1 MYVQVAVNLPLTSGV
16 FDYHL
21 PLELEGQVQPG
32 CLVAVPFSRQ
42 TVQGIVLRLLESTS
56 LLETRPVEALL
67 DPQPVVTK
75 IQMALAQVLAEET
88 LTPLAICLDHMLPP
102 GLSQHADSEY
112 SLRSGKPL
120 KEEVELSPFQHK
132 LLALIRE
139 RGALRGR
146 QIAAAFPHREWK
158 PAAQAL
164 VRWGWLQSRPVLP
177 PPSVRPRL
185 TRRVQLIASS
195 EMLETH
201 WERLGRGEAGARR
214 QAMIRFLQNEGGSAE
229 AAWVY
234 AASGGNLADLKHLER
249 LGLVVSSKSEV
260 WRDPLEAI
268 ESVPQTP
275 PQLTVDQESAWQ
287 QMKAGIYLAS
297 QRQPLSPFLLHGVTG
312 SGKTE
317 LYLRAVEETLRTGRQ
332 AIVLV
337 PEIALTPQTV
347 RRFLARFPG
356 QVGLIHSRLS
366 PGERY
371 DTWRRARQGLLSIIV
386 GPRSALFT
394 PLPDPGLIVVDECH
408 DDSYYQSENPPY
420 YHAVSAAIIYARLA
434 NAMLVLG
441 SATPPVN
448 LTYRAEQEGW
458 HILKLP
464 LRILAHRQAVESQ
477 LQRLAMHPA
486 VQQGYSP
493 PYLSQNGDSA
503 VLPLPP
509 VQIVDMRHELK
520 MGNRS
525 IFSRA
530 LQNAL
535 TQILE
540 RRQQAILF
548 LNRRGRATFVFCREC
563 GYTLRCPRC
572 DLPLTLHADLHNN
585 FEETLICH
593 TCNYQRKL
601 PRKCPECNSP
611 HFRMY
616 GLGTEKLES
625 ELLAQ
630 FPSARVLRWDADT
643 TRQKGAHDL
652 ILSHFLRHQA
662 DILVGTQM
670 LAKGLDLPLVTLVG
684 VILADVGLNFPDF
697 RAGERTF
704 QLLTQ
709 VAGRAGRSPLGG
721 EVILQTFQPD
731 HPAIRYAAQHD
742 YEGFYRQEL
751 AARQRIGYPPFSRL
765 LRLTISHADAQTASD
780 SAFLVAQQLQRR
792 IELEGHHATEM
803 IGPAPCFFSRQ
814 GGQYRWQVILR
825 GPAPS
830 EVLKRHSLET
840 LSGTTLR
847 IEVDP
852 PNLL

>member
-21 PLELEGQVQPG
+21 PSELEGHVQPG
-32 CLVAVPFSRQ
+32 CLVVVPFGHQ
-42 TVQGIVLRLLESTS
+42 TVQGIVLRLMASTS

-67 DPQPVVTK
+67 DPQPVLTPT
-75 IQMALAQVLAEET
+75 QMALAQALAEET
-88 LTPLAICLDHMLPP
+88 LAPLANCLDQMLPP

-112 SLRSGKPL
+112 SLRPGRPL
-120 KEEVELSPFQHK
+120 KNEAQLTPFQRK
-132 LLALIRE
+132 LLALIQE
-139 RGALRGR
+139 RGPLRGR
-146 QIAAAFPHREWK
+146 QIAAAFPHRDWK

-177 PPSVRPRL
+177 PPSVRPHLVRTVRL
-185 TRRVQLIASS
+185 SAPPEV
-195 EMLETH
+195 LEANWNT
-201 WERLGRGEAGARR
+201 LGRGEAGARR
-214 QAMIRFLQNEGGSAE
+214 QAMLRYLQSEGGSAD

-234 AASGGNLADLKHLER
+234 AVSGGNLADLKYLQK
-249 LGLVVSSKSEV
+249 LGLVTLGETEV
-260 WRDPLEAI
+260 WRDPLDSI

-275 PQLTVDQESAWQ
+275 PQLTADQESAWEQIRDGIHLAAQ
-287 QMKAGIYLAS
+287 Q
-297 QRQPLSPFLLHGVTG
+297 QPLSPFLLHGVTG

-317 LYLRAVEETLRTGRQ
+317 VYLRAVEETLRSGRQ

-356 QVGLIHSRLS
+356 RVGLVHSRLS
-366 PGERY
+366 AGERY
-371 DTWRRARQGLLSIIV
+371 DTWRRARLGLLSVIV

-420 YHAVSAAIIYARLA
+420 YNAVSAAITYARLA
-434 NAMLVLG
+434 SAALVLG

-448 LTYRAEQEGW
+448 LIYRAEREGW

-464 LRILAHRQAVESQ
+464 LRILAHRQTVESQ
-477 LQRLAMHPA
+477 LHRLARQPA
-486 VQQGYSP
+486 TWQSHLV
-493 PYLSQNGDSA
+493 QNGDSTT
-503 VLPLPP
+503 LPLPP

-535 TQILE
+535 TQTLE
-540 RRQQAILF
+540 RHQQAILF

-572 DLPLTLHADLHNN
+572 DLPLTLHTDPQDSL
-585 FEETLICH
+585 EEVLICH
-593 TCNYQRKL
+593 TCYYQRKL
-601 PRKCPECNSP
+601 PRKCPECGSSQ
-611 HFRMY
+611 FRMY

-630 FPSARVLRWDADT
+630 FPPARVLRWDADT

-652 ILSHFLRHQA
+652 ILSHFVRHQA
-662 DILVGTQM
+662 DILIGTQM

-704 QLLTQ
+704 QLLMQ

-721 EVILQTFQPD
+721 KVILQTFQPD
-731 HPAIRYAAQHD
+731 HPAIQHAARHD

-765 LRLTISHADAQTASD
+765 LRVTVSHADAQTASD
-780 SAFLVAQQLQRR
+780 SALLVAQQLQRW
-792 IELEGHHATEM
+792 IELEEHHATEI
-803 IGPAPCFFSRQ
+803 IGPAPCFFARQ
-814 GGQYRWQVILR
+814 GGQYRWQIILR
-825 GPAPS
+825 GPNPPD
-830 EVLKRHSLET
+830 VLRGHTLET
-840 LSGTTLR
+840 LSGASLR

-852 PNLL
+852 PSLL